1 MHSLGSLHRGAAL
14 KIEQNGSESG
24 EISANGSF
32 VIVHVPVQ
40 LVGQVPEGGATLRYS
55 IGSFVGLETRL
66 LARTGPQANLAF
78 RIPKELFRA
87 RQRLHLEV
95 LARDDEGLQRVL
107 WTKRYEASWT
117 GSTPHVEPVV
127 DLLGEG
133 PEAKH

>member
-1 MHSLGSLHRGAAL
+1 M
-14 KIEQNGSESG
+14 KVEQNGPETG

-40 LVGQVPEGGATLRYS
+40 LVGEVPKGGATMRYS

-66 LARTGPQANLAF
+66 LTRSGTRTNLTF
-78 RIPKELFRA
+78 RIPKELFLA

-95 LARDDEGLQRVL
+95 LARDDEGSQRVL

-117 GSTPHVEPVV
+117 GGSPRVEPVV

-133 PEAKH
+133 PDAGP

>member
-1 MHSLGSLHRGAAL
+1 L
-14 KIEQNGSESG
+14 KIEQNGIESG

-40 LVGQVPEGGATLRYS
+40 LVGEVPRGGATLRYS

-66 LARTGPQANLAF
+66 LTRTGTEANLTF
-78 RIPKELFRA
+78 RIPKELFRP

-95 LARDDEGLQRVL
+95 LARGDEGSQRVL
-107 WTKRYEASWT
+107 WSKRYEAGWT

-133 PEAKH
+133 PDGKR